1 LIFFWKI
8 NIKKGKTCGRLKQSS
23 PVNKQKGESR
33 MVHRR
38 VRGGKFKIKH
48 VEKQCPVTLGDEIE
62 VNITDICPSGD
73 GTSMIQGYIIQVP
86 KAKPRDHVKVKIVS
100 VGKKTAIGEIIK

>member
-1 LIFFWKI
+1 
-8 NIKKGKTCGRLKQSS
+8 
-23 PVNKQKGESR
+23 

-48 VEKQCPVTLGDEIE
+48 VEKKPPVALGDELE

-73 GTSMIQGYIIQVP
+73 GMSIIQGYIIMVP
-86 KAKPRDHVKVKIVS
+86 KAKPRDRVKIRVTQIG
-100 VGKKTAIGEIIK
+100 VKEATGEIVK